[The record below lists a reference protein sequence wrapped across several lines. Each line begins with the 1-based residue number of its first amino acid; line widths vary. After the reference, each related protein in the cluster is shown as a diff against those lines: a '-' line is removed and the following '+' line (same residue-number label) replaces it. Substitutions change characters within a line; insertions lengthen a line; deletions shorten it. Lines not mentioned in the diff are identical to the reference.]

1 MTNKIKLLLWS
12 FLTILFVWLSS
23 TYALEVF
30 NRSSYEMDCISTKWW
45 KNLLRLNW
53 WGDAS
58 RDYFDCIPKNQDIES
73 AYFKNYSRKSTVNFF
88 EDKKYTF
95 MDWWWYNWDYYF
107 WSYKSLYISPSSSS
121 EYRLWKDE
129 NGIYVFSVLE
139 KEDKKMYKRMKLKV
153 NGDTPIKVSSKR
165 WSNIYKKGIVLDWL
179 QLFTKDGDQ
188 MRVASIIDN
197 SYTLDWFSFLNVNWS
212 FRLLD
217 TYKNK
222 MYKYPWLSY
231 DEGNHISKWLFYNL
245 YNIKPYE
252 IYDVVWNV
260 WTDGRFNYEYGKY
273 LNFSLENKKV
283 GTKED
288 LKIIQQDLKDSL
300 NIIDKEN
307 AEYYLWMQP
316 EELWISSN
324 PDLPKNNNENTGNT
338 VAKNATRE
346 EKKSCVAYYTYM
358 RSMSSHSDGCLGEVN
373 KDMSDTRLDYWWAI
387 STDWDLSKFWVR
399 DKTKYRRCWHWNNYK
414 EGVKKSL
421 WDKWPAFW
429 KDRQTNY
436 IATEAKDIDVNAL
449 CSHIVVEKSFE
460 KTDPFS
466 FSWMVALWWALRGI
480 LDNVWQ
486 KVKVW
491 DSEIAVNTLSW
502 DIGRYYTYAQ
512 ACRDKRYMQTPI
524 DSKLSYIIGYDFF
537 FNSSNNEKVCEYA
550 EILKKNIE
558 KKYWGK
564 EIDKKYR
571 DAMAN
576 ELEEKWTT
584 WDFKNVFNDKWEI
597 DILKLENSA
606 NKTHSNP
613 FKDPEDV
620 LGLRKILWFF
630 QKDFDAWVNL
640 VYNSLSGQRCWEWI
654 WIKEWDYIMRL
665 FVFIIWF
672 VLFKWRN

>member
-45 KNLLRLNW
+45 KNLVRLNW
-53 WGDAS
+53 WGYVP

-358 RSMSSHSDGCLGEVN
+358 RSMSSHSDWCLWEVN

-387 STDWDLSKFWVR
+387 STDSDLSKFGVW

-414 EGVKKSL
+414 EGVKKTL

-449 CSHIVVEKSFE
+449 CSHIVLSPSEKLAEAKDNSSIWKKIAWIWNGNSGDPLTVDWSWNALYQNDFQNELRELQPYYWQCQSYDKYWLKKISISENERSNACKLYEKKKKKLIEKWKWVELEYTNDSTVEWQIKLLE
-460 KTDPFS
+460 KRLWSGKGMLESVWSGVSSVLSEWWDVLLKTVKDPFYS
-466 FSWMVALWWALRGI
+466 G
-480 LDNVWQ
+480 
-486 KVKVW
+486 
-491 DSEIAVNTLSW
+491 
-502 DIGRYYTYAQ
+502 
-512 ACRDKRYMQTPI
+512 
-524 DSKLSYIIGYDFF
+524 
-537 FNSSNNEKVCEYA
+537 
-550 EILKKNIE
+550 
-558 KKYWGK
+558 
-564 EIDKKYR
+564 
-571 DAMAN
+571 
-576 ELEEKWTT
+576 
-584 WDFKNVFNDKWEI
+584 
-597 DILKLENSA
+597 
-606 NKTHSNP
+606 
-613 FKDPEDV
+613 
-620 LGLRKILWFF
+620 
-630 QKDFDAWVNL
+630 
-640 VYNSLSGQRCWEWI
+640 YNSVLSLQCSQSFRWQAM
-654 WIKEWDYIMRL
+654 DYVLLWL
-665 FVFIIWF
+665 FAMIAFY
-672 VLFKWRN
+672 LFKTI